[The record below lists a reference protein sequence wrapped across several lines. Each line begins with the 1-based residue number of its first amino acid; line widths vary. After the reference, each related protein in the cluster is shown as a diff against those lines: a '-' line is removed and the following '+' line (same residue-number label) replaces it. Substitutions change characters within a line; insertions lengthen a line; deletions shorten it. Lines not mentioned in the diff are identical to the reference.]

1 MLFVLIVNLTSKLV
15 RVLAI
20 LREAC
25 QIQSPTDDFLMT
37 KCPLRG
43 SISFKNRDSCFE
55 DTDQKDVPAV
65 FLEGET

>member
-1 MLFVLIVNLTSKLV
+1 MLFDVVCFDSEPYKQ
-15 RVLAI
+15 AI
-20 LREAC
+20 LWEAR
-25 QIQSPTDDFLMT
+25 QIQSLIDDFLMT

-43 SISFKNRDSCFE
+43 SISFKNRDSCFG